1 MKKVAIIG
9 SGIGAIS
16 LSIRLSNL
24 GYDVD
29 VYEKNNYPG
38 GKLTTINSGKYSF
51 DAGPQL
57 FTCLLYTSRAHET

>member
-29 VYEKNNYPG
+29 VYEKNSYPG
-38 GKLTTINSGKYSF
+38 GKLTTIK
-51 DAGPQL
+51 L
-57 FTCLLYTSRAHET
+57 